1 MCYILCD
8 FRPLSDTA
16 TLNNLGYCRI
26 EGRLKDMIIR
36 GGENIYPAEVEQ
48 FLFTHPKVL
57 EVQVRLGSTGGQ
69 QRSETASKQSVK
81 MMWNTT
87 CVMRIVLVLLS
98 VLQVVGVKDDRLGEQ
113 VCACI
118 RLKEGQT
125 SSPEEIRAFCKGQVR
140 GGAGSDSPKR
150 TAAQL
155 MRLKLVLF
163 LTDFS
168 LQDPTLRVLRRQ
180 LPSDGLRKGTTLQH
194 QHTPELSRLIM
205 VCMIMRLKRL
215 LLCVSVDQEDD
226 AEGECGE
233 GIRSLALWR
242 TLTEPAAASL
252 PVRYCKLTSQLLV
265 F

>member
-1 MCYILCD
+1 MCYVLCD

-16 TLNNLGYCRI
+16 TLNSLGYCRI

-57 EVQVRLGSTGGQ
+57 EVQVRLGTTGGQ
-69 QRSETASKQSVK
+69 QRSETVSKQSAVK
-81 MMWNTT
+81 MMLNKT
-87 CVMRIVLVLLS
+87 CVMRIVLFFFI
-98 VLQVVGVKDDRLGEQ
+98 LQVVGVKDDRLGEQ

-118 RLKEGQT
+118 RLREGQT

-140 GGAGSDSPKR
+140 GGAGSGSPER
-150 TAAQL
+150 TAVQL

-180 LPSDGLRKGTTLQH
+180 LPADGLRKGTTLQH
-194 QHTPELSRLIM
+194 QHTPELSRWIM
-205 VCMIMRLKRL
+205 VCMKMRLKRL

-226 AEGECGE
+226 TEGECGE
-233 GIRSLALWR
+233 GIRSLTLWR
-242 TLTEPAAASL
+242 TL
-252 PVRYCKLTSQLLV
+252 
-265 F
+265 